1 MILCYIQR
9 VDKDKT
15 KNNKIGEK
23 MKNYTAYTGTF
34 VTKRGNTREMTFIRE
49 GDVPSSVFSGG
60 QKRKLSEG
68 METVYDLQAK
78 GWRTFNS
85 KTQIG
90 QLSQKTV
97 QFSFDN

>member
-1 MILCYIQR
+1 
-9 VDKDKT
+9 
-15 KNNKIGEK
+15 

-49 GDVPSSVFSGG
+49 SDVPSSVFGGG

-68 METVYDLQAK
+68 METVYDVQAN

-85 KTQIG
+85 NTQVG

>member
-9 VDKDKT
+9 VDKDK
-15 KNNKIGEK
+15 NKKQQTGEK

-49 GDVPSSVFSGG
+49 SDVPSSVFSGG
-60 QKRKLSEG
+60 QKRKLAEG
-68 METVYDLQAK
+68 MEAVYDVQAK

-85 KTQIG
+85 NTQIG
-90 QLSQKTV
+90 QLSQKTI